1 MKFLNYRYQT
11 LSKVIYSTSRSTS
24 FLTLSLLWKKVKDV
38 LLLNLKIWCWV
49 FDSISTETN
58 VQTKVRKEIS
68 STSQVGRGKCK
79 YKQKGKRKLKVCQTG
94 RGMERRW
101 WNCMNRGYIYISD
114 SKSFKFD
121 LNSVNVH
128 EIIIY
133 WYGICIW
140 YDAKCFKIQMIVL
153 MEC

>member
-24 FLTLSLLWKKVKDV
+24 LLTLIVVKKSKRCTPIEFVRSGAGYLIV
-38 LLLNLKIWCWV
+38 SAPRQI
-49 FDSISTETN
+49 

-133 WYGICIW
+133 
-140 YDAKCFKIQMIVL
+140 
-153 MEC
+153 